1 MRGRF
6 ALLVVGGLIL
16 SSSLVAAD
24 PAPGCHDGR
33 LTDPKTYFFALIGR
47 TEGALAPDWPTA
59 LAATGIP
66 NGHPPYVHAD
76 PRIHY
81 GITQQLGAGG
91 PRGVLFLPTDAPDD
105 LGYYTRQILVVT
117 DGPRWTWFDRFPGG
131 PPYAPR
137 PWLVEQPPPLPP
149 PAPPIPPSPVP
160 PDNEQLTRIE
170 KKVDAIAES
179 LEAHRAA
186 SRSLRDRVLGFL
198 RDPRTI
204 ATALGILAGRL
215 VVP

>member
-1 MRGRF
+1 MYVSYW
-6 ALLVVGGLIL
+6 LVFVAWLIAAPVIAQPL
-16 SSSLVAAD
+16 S
-24 PAPGCHDGR
+24 APGCSDGR
-33 LTDPKTYFFALIGR
+33 LVDPKTYFFALIGR
-47 TEGALAPDWPTA
+47 SEGTLAPDWPTI

-66 NGHPPYVHAD
+66 NGNPPHVQSD

-117 DGPRWTWFDRFPGG
+117 DGPRWTWVDRFPSG

-137 PWLVEQPPPLPP
+137 PCLVELPPPSPPPTPPIPLPP
-149 PAPPIPPSPVP
+149 SL
-160 PDNEQLTRIE
+160 PDNEQLMRIE
-170 KKVDAIAES
+170 QKIDKVAES

-186 SRSLRDRVLGFL
+186 SRSLRDQIVGFL